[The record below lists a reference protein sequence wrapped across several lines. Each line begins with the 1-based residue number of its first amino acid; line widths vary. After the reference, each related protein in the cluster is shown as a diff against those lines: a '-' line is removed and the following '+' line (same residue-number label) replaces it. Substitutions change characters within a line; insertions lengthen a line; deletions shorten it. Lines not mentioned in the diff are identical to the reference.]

1 MKHQLQMVS
10 EVKMGRTYQCI
21 HNITVQ
27 FNYIFEEL
35 IEKNNWKYEYKHT
48 MVLQYKYLKCKT
60 IKGNT
65 AINTSNE
72 LKIQIQGRRG
82 E

>member
-1 MKHQLQMVS
+1 MKLKWEELTNAFITLQYNS
-10 EVKMGRTYQCI
+10 I
-21 HNITVQ
+21 
-27 FNYIFEEL
+27 IFEEL
-35 IEKNNWKYEYKHT
+35 IEKNNWKYEYTHT
-48 MVLQYKYLKCKT
+48 MVLQYKYLYCKT